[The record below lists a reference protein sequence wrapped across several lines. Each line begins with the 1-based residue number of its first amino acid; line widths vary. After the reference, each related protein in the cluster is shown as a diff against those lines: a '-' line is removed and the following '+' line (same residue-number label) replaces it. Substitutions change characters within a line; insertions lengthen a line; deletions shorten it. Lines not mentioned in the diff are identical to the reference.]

1 MSVKTELSALSASTE
16 LEEVSSYLNKEN
28 LNENFIQEI
37 SEFKTTLENNTV
49 QRLIPVFIP
58 LYQYNPDVCDS
69 INRIIK
75 ESNTHELNREYFIF
89 TNTSKL
95 NTLTP
100 LRNIKHLNIVEV
112 PDSVDSIQKKRV
124 FMFNFAKENGFKH
137 IFQMDDDI
145 FGLSL
150 PMLEKHFR
158 RRDGKEYLK
167 NNMFPVSNNL
177 FFDVWEF
184 CVLKYDLKHSTIMT
198 NINFTFKVKKPLVN
212 PNMWFGM
219 IFHCNIEDA
228 VKRGI
233 SYDINSG
240 WEDLDYALQYLN
252 SGITTHGLVLMFRF
266 PTYSDK
272 SSEKK
277 NVPEYYE
284 NNTNKLFDK
293 WNKINTEYLLE
304 KIVERNKVKIRYPII
319 NFKYFKKFY
328 KEGKL
333 H

>member
-1 MSVKTELSALSASTE
+1 MSVKTELSALSVHDE

-28 LNENFIQEI
+28 LNLNFIQEI
-37 SEFKTTLENNTV
+37 SEFKTKLENNTV

-69 INRIIK
+69 LNRIIK
-75 ESNTHELNREYFIF
+75 ESNTHEFNREYFVF

-100 LRNIKHLNIVEV
+100 LRNIKHLNIIEV
-112 PDSVDSIQKKRV
+112 PDSVDSIQKKHV

-145 FGLSL
+145 CELSL
-150 PMLEKHFR
+150 PILEKHFR
-158 RRDGKEYLK
+158 RKDGTEYLK
-167 NNMFPVSNNL
+167 NGAFHVSNNL

-184 CVLKYDLKHSTIMT
+184 CVLKYDLKHSSILT
-198 NINFTFKVKKPLVN
+198 NLKFTFMINKPLVN
-212 PNMWFGM
+212 PNIWFGM

-228 VKRGI
+228 IKHGI

-240 WEDLDYALQYLN
+240 WEDVDYALQCLTN
-252 SGITTHGLVLMFRF
+252 GITTHGLVLMFKC

-277 NVPEYYE
+277 DVSEYFE

-293 WNKINTEYLLE
+293 
-304 KIVERNKVKIRYPII
+304 
-319 NFKYFKKFY
+319 
-328 KEGKL
+328 
-333 H
+333 